1 MARSEQTKTKYYK
14 LRDLNEGD
22 RFKFVK
28 PKNEKV
34 KSWVVEGQYPV
45 NHITTVFSEKSGGI
59 KNEEPIAV
67 RDSHEVILIKKSAYE
82 ISHQIKKQ

>member
-1 MARSEQTKTKYYK
+1 MARSEQTKTKHYK

-28 PKNEKV
+28 PKNEKI

-45 NHITTVFSEKSGGI
+45 NHITTVFSEKSGEI

>member
-1 MARSEQTKTKYYK
+1 MTRSEQTKTKHYK

-45 NHITTVFSEKSGGI
+45 NHITTVFSEKSGEI

-67 RDSHEVILIKKSAYE
+67 RDSHEVILIKKSTYE

>member
-1 MARSEQTKTKYYK
+1 MKTKHCK
-14 LRDLNEGD
+14 LCDLKEGD
-22 RFKFVK
+22 RFRFAD
-28 PKNEKV
+28 PKNKKV

-45 NHITTVFSEKSGGI
+45 NHITTVFSEKSGKI

-67 RDSHEVILIKKSAYE
+67 RDSHEVILLEKTAYS

>member
-1 MARSEQTKTKYYK
+1 MARSEQTKTKHYK

-34 KSWVVEGQYPV
+34 KSWVVEGQSPV
-45 NHITTVFSEKSGGI
+45 NHITTVFSEKSGEI